1 MPSSA
6 DAVVSVMIPSDNVV
20 INAPSVFLKNLF
32 FCHAVIIDFKYYPV
46 YSCPGIEVLSSYIR
60 INVTPPALLR
70 NPDCILARCL
80 CNTHNFTNIIKC
92 AL

>member
-32 FCHAVIIDFKYYPV
+32 FVMRLLLISNIIL
-46 YSCPGIEVLSSYIR
+46 SLSAPGIEVVLSYIR

-70 NPDCILARCL
+70 NPDCILARCQ

-92 AL
+92 VL